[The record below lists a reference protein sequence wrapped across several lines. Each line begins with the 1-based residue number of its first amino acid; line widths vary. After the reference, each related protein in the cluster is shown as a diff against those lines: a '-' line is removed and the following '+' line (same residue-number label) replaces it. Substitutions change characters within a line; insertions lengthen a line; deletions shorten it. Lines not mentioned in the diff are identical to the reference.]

1 MITPRNRTSGALRA
15 KIARFR
21 RDPEKA

>member
-1 MITPRNRTSGALRA
+1 MWVNCA

-21 RDPEKA
+21 V